1 MSSSWT
7 RTFLQ
12 YALMLIPALVLS
24 VLVVLVVAGASVTGI
39 LRDPA
44 RFADAPRVIRTLTRA
59 VYWHTRKHWHTI
71 PDCVQFDAEL
81 LYRPRPGECVFENAE
96 FRTVMHFDERG
107 ARLTPNPVPA
117 AAGTRHVPRLV
128 IVGDSHAMGWGVD
141 DHETFASMLAGE
153 HGYWTANFAV
163 SSYGTPRELLRLNR
177 DFELAPD
184 DIVIIQYCD
193 NDFAESR
200 QFATR
205 TAIGPYRQ
213 EELQH
218 LLDYRPARVSA
229 LPIAGVLLRL
239 TWKEFS
245 QLLLGV
251 STERAHDGPDPTTAF
266 LRVLAAYPELRSHR
280 VIVVAINGP
289 SVATHLSVEALAAVG
304 IQLILPDLSE
314 ADFFDID
321 DHMRPAGHR
330 RVASALDAAIRAPA
344 PLQ

>member
-1 MSSSWT
+1 MSSSWI
-7 RTFLQ
+7 RKLLQ
-12 YALMLIPALVLS
+12 YALMLTPASVLS
-24 VLVVLVVAGASVTGI
+24 VLVVLVAAGVAVTKI
-39 LRDPA
+39 LREPSQ
-44 RFADAPRVIRTLTRA
+44 FADAPQVIQTLTRA

-71 PDCVQFDAEL
+71 PDCVQFDTEL

-107 ARLTPNPVPA
+107 ARLTPDPA
-117 AAGTRHVPRLV
+117 QADAGDPARPRLV

-141 DHETFASMLAGE
+141 DHETFASMLASE
-153 HGYWTANFAV
+153 HGHPTVNFAV
-163 SSYGTPRELLRLNR
+163 SSYGTPRELLRLRR
-177 DFELAPD
+177 DFALAPD

-205 TAIGPYRQ
+205 SAIGPYRP

-218 LLDYRPARVSA
+218 LFDYRPARASA

-239 TWKEFS
+239 TWKE
-245 QLLLGV
+245 LTRPLGGSPDRV
-251 STERAHDGPDPTTAF
+251 HDGPDPTTAF
-266 LRVLAAYPELRSHR
+266 LRVLGAFPELRSHR

-289 SVATHLSVEALAAVG
+289 GVATHLSVEPLAAAG
-304 IQLILPDLSE
+304 IPLILPDLSK

-330 RVASALDAAIRAPA
+330 RVAAALDAAIRGQAPS
-344 PLQ
+344 Q